1 MDRFERIAV
10 VDNEVQAQ
18 LVDSVLSD
26 RGIPHV
32 MRSYHD
38 SAYDGIFQTSMGW
51 GHIEASQAF
60 RGEILAVIEEI
71 KRQSLSS
78 GTTPEEPDQ
87 DEKRPE
93 F

>member
-18 LVDSVLSD
+18 LVDSILSD

-38 SAYDGIFQTSMGW
+38 SAYDGLFQTSMGW

-60 RGEILAVIEEI
+60 RDEILAVIEDV
-71 KRQSLSS
+71 KRQSFSS
-78 GTTPEEPDQ
+78 ATKPERPD
-87 DEKRPE
+87 
-93 F
+93 